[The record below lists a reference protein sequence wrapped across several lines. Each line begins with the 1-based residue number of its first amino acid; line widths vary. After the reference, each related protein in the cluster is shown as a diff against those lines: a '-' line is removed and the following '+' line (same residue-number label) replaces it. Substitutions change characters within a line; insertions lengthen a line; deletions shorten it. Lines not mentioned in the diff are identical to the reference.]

1 MVAKMMV
8 TVPKNPRLSGPLWDP
23 YVSHNLI
30 DRSLSVGCANP
41 RGTQLAPQG
50 GTMPRGTDKR
60 ATPGFSG
67 EHVAWREEVSLLL
80 PRRWRRQEDPSV
92 LQSSQA

>member
-1 MVAKMMV
+1 MGAKMMV
-8 TVPKNPRLSGPLWDP
+8 TVPKIPRLSGPLWGP

-30 DRSLSVGCANP
+30 DRSLRVGCANP
-41 RGTQLAPQG
+41 RGTQLAPRG
-50 GTMPRGTDKR
+50 GTMPRGADKR
-60 ATPGFSG
+60 AMPGFSG
-67 EHVAWREEVSLLL
+67 EHAAWREEAPLLL